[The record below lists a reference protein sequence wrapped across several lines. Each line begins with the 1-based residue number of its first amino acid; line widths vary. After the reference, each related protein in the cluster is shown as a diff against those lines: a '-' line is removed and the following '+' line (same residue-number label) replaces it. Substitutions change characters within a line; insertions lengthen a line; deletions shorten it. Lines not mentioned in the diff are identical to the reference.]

1 MWRSVRGKVVI
12 DREEERIIVYLHF
25 GRKHWYFFEWKA
37 SLGRMS
43 IASQEQLEEG
53 VQDLAT
59 LIREMKDSE
68 KDVKDGRKR
77 FFIQLFNNNYTEK
90 KDFVELFREFDE

>member
-1 MWRSVRGKVVI
+1 
-12 DREEERIIVYLHF
+12 
-25 GRKHWYFFEWKA
+25 
-37 SLGRMS
+37 
-43 IASQEQLEEG
+43 
-53 VQDLAT
+53 
-59 LIREMKDSE
+59 MKDSE

>member
-1 MWRSVRGKVVI
+1 MTGKKNECWFTCI
-12 DREEERIIVYLHF
+12 LAK
-25 GRKHWYFFEWKA
+25 KHWYFFEYKA
-37 SLGRMS
+37 LLGYVDCR
-43 IASQEQLEEG
+43 QEQLELE
-53 VQDLAT
+53 QDLAT

-68 KDVKDGRKR
+68 KDLKDGRKR